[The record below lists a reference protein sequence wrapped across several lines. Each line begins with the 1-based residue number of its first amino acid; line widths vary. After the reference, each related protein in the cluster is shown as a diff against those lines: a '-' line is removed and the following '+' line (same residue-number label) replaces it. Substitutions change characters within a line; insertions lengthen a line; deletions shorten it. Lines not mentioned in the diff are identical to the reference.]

1 MLPCAGDEGKK
12 AGSPGDVNPEDVRF
26 DWDTFYLAA
35 RRMGIQPSEF
45 WDMTLP
51 EFFAEVYGA
60 DTQGRQSSLTQDD
73 RERFTGWLNGE

>member
-1 MLPCAGDEGKK
+1 
-12 AGSPGDVNPEDVRF
+12 VRF